1 MNRALDLFGLTKTK
15 IRIAASNAASAE
27 RVSIILPVLN
37 EADRIEACLLG
48 LIAQPQEVSEILVVD
63 GGSSDGTRAMVER
76 FRLRDRRV
84 RLVDASPIHER
95 WTGKVWGLQ
104 IGLQNSSLQ
113 SGWILCVDA
122 DVTVAPNLVRS
133 LLAHAQKARITTFSI
148 ATSQNLS
155 GKIEAL
161 LHPAMLTTLIY
172 RFGSPGKASAKRHR
186 VQANGQCFIARRET
200 LLRWDAFQAAKTSL
214 CEDVTI
220 VRRLA
225 DCGERVGFYESDG
238 LIEVRMYK
246 DWREAWNN
254 WPRSLPMRDQYFG
267 WYDVAGLTGTL
278 IFQALPLPAFVIGII
293 LRAPLGF
300 LLMSG
305 LLLSMRIGVLVGMA
319 RAYPS
324 KPWSYWLSPLVDL
337 PVVVRILQFAVRK
350 RHVWRGRVYLR
361 RKGGSFEPV
370 AQSH

>member
-1 MNRALDLFGLTKTK
+1 
-15 IRIAASNAASAE
+15 
-27 RVSIILPVLN
+27 VSIILPVLN
-37 EADRIEACLLG
+37 EADRIEACLSG
-48 LIAQPQEVSEILVVD
+48 LTAQPEELLEILVVD
-63 GGSSDGTRAMVER
+63 GGSSDGTQPIVER
-76 FRLRDRRV
+76 LRSCDPRV
-84 RLVDASPIHER
+84 RLVDASPIDER
-95 WTGKVWGLQ
+95 WTGKVWGLH
-104 IGLQNSSLQ
+104 IGLQNASPR

-133 LLAHAQKARITTFSI
+133 LLAHAQRTNITTFSI

-172 RFGSPGKASAKRHR
+172 RFGSPGKASANRHR

-200 LLRWDAFQAAKTSL
+200 LLRCDPFRAARTSL

-225 DCGERVGFYESDG
+225 DCGEPIGFYESDG

-246 DWREAWNN
+246 DWRETWNN

-267 WYDVAGLTGTL
+267 WRDVAALIGTL
-278 IFQALPLPAFVIGII
+278 IFQALPLPAFALGVIF
-293 LRAPLGF
+293 RAPLE
-300 LLMSG
+300 LLLISG
-305 LLLSMRIGVLVGMA
+305 LLLSMRLGVLVGMA